1 MNCNGECGG
10 CNVEGCGVRKE
21 EDLISKLDKGNIKKI
36 IGIVSS
42 KGGVG
47 KSFVSSVLASQKNKE
62 GYKVGI
68 LDADITGPS
77 IPMNFGLRE
86 KAIAD
91 SSGIIPEE
99 SKNGVKVMSINLLV
113 DDPTEPVVWRGP
125 IIAGAIK
132 QFFEDVNWGELD
144 YLFIDLPP
152 GTGDAHL
159 TVYQTIHL
167 DGIIIVTTPQ
177 DLVGMIVEKSIKMA
191 KKMNIEILG
200 IIENMSYFKCD
211 ECGKKMKVF
220 GEGNISYLS
229 DKFGIKKFAKLPLD
243 PEFSKLCDKG
253 MVENI
258 NIEEIV
264 DFSKKIK

>member
-113 DDPTEPVVWRGP
+113 DDPTEPVALYW
-125 IIAGAIK
+125 I
-132 QFFEDVNWGELD
+132 F
-144 YLFIDLPP
+144 
-152 GTGDAHL
+152 H
-159 TVYQTIHL
+159 TVSL
-167 DGIIIVTTPQ
+167 
-177 DLVGMIVEKSIKMA
+177 
-191 KKMNIEILG
+191 
-200 IIENMSYFKCD
+200 
-211 ECGKKMKVF
+211 
-220 GEGNISYLS
+220 
-229 DKFGIKKFAKLPLD
+229 
-243 PEFSKLCDKG
+243 
-253 MVENI
+253 
-258 NIEEIV
+258 
-264 DFSKKIK
+264 